1 MSPSGSPSTRPMRCV
16 CASMKPG
23 SKVTSPRS
31 MTFAPE
37 GMRTDLLSPTEV
49 ILSLVTMTTAFV
61 IGAAPVP
68 SIKRA
73 AFNTTTPLP
82 SEGSG
87 RMPMGAGFCGS
98 TETHRQEIKISA
110 KRNCL
115 EVLISRLPRVGL
127 VDRPKNGGAHSSLD
141 FVHAPALLICSLW
154 RYLCRNQSLLSA
166 FQELSR

>member
-1 MSPSGSPSTRPMRCV
+1 M
-16 CASMKPG
+16 
-23 SKVTSPRS
+23 
-31 MTFAPE
+31 
-37 GMRTDLLSPTEV
+37 
-49 ILSLVTMTTAFV
+49 LSLVTVTTAFV
-61 IGAAPVP
+61 IGAGPVP

-115 EVLISRLPRVGL
+115 ELLISRLPRVGL
-127 VDRPKNGGAHSSLD
+127 IDRPKNGGAHFRFD
-141 FVHAPALLICSLW
+141 FVHTPDLFICTLW
-154 RYLCRNQSLLSA
+154 RYLFRTQKPP
-166 FQELSR
+166 SRG